1 MDLGDLRPEFVEQVI
16 QFKKSV
22 LERIQPKKLNG
33 NLIDGAILT
42 ELIKN
47 YVSAINE
54 GAIPNIENTWQRIC
68 RTECQ
73 NRSSEALKFY
83 ENLLKDN
90 VYKRVPLAESELKVS
105 KTCVYL
111 CF

>member
-1 MDLGDLRPEFVEQVI
+1 MDLSDLRPEFVEQVI
-16 QFKKSV
+16 QFKKRV
-22 LERIQPKKLNG
+22 LERINPKRLNG
-33 NLIDGAILT
+33 ELINGAILV

-54 GAIPNIENTWQRIC
+54 GAVPNIENTWQRIC

-73 NRSSEALKFY
+73 SRSSEALKIY

-90 VYKRVPLAESELKVS
+90 VYKRLPIGDNDLKVI
-105 KTCVYL
+105 Y
-111 CF
+111 